1 MCAPSPAP
9 GPTATALGDA
19 APGPTG
25 LGSGLGAR
33 AGADVRDAAQTPCLE
48 LPQPNPKPALLC
60 PAAAAVTE
68 HGPHVHAVLSPPIH
82 LGDSFPR
89 AEGRRPR
96 VNRDAGP
103 GRLLPAAP
111 GPRPARPDLQARGS
125 RLTSRLVFTEL

>member
-1 MCAPSPAP
+1 M
-9 GPTATALGDA
+9 
-19 APGPTG
+19 
-25 LGSGLGAR
+25 
-33 AGADVRDAAQTPCLE
+33 RDAAQTPCLE
-48 LPQPNPKPALLC
+48 LPQPNPKPAPLC

-111 GPRPARPDLQARGS
+111 GPRPARPDLQAQGS